1 MPVDELTTD
10 DTGHPG
16 SLTPFLSVLSVAFLV
31 GIWLW
36 LASSAGGYPAVNW
49 VFPVLALGLFGLA
62 VASTLAI
69 PRRPRRLS
77 LTVLALFGAY
87 SLWVAASNLWTVS
100 SSQALL
106 GSTRTLA
113 YLLVLTLALT
123 YFTCQHARAAFR
135 YLVMLAAFVLLVLL
149 IWRVWSAPHLTAL
162 FLGRRLAYP
171 VDQPNSAAAL
181 FLVLFWPLMWLAAGP
196 DERAPV
202 RGVALGLATGLLGLA
217 ILTQSRGATWSMAVT
232 LVLLFALSP
241 GRLRLLFYLVVPG
254 LLMVYAFP
262 QLNRY
267 WMLGPEAVGGN
278 TAARTLAVAAIAA
291 GFIGMILAL
300 LEGWI
305 QVSGRMKVIF
315 GTVVLAAC
323 VAGLVYGAVSLT
335 QESGGPVTWFRDA
348 WRQLIAEPMA
358 DQQTGSAG
366 VASPEDDPSPSRA
379 EIWRL
384 AWQRLEKAPL
394 LGAGADSP
402 APDLNRQ
409 GSGPLVLQV
418 PGDTGLVGAV
428 LAFGAI
434 LVSIVGILWPR
445 LAVGWGQAKRVWRAE
460 GGQGSKTSQG
470 ASMSGISSRWGDE
483 PLAYGWQMALFAGA
497 AFWFLEANMESLWPM
512 AGVTVPAL
520 LMIAAGLAA
529 TDARAASA
537 GSGAAEPRAP
547 SARRFP
553 RGNLRPAGRLS
564 RAFRIALIVLSVTVV
579 ILSGSAY
586 LAGML

>member
-1 MPVDELTTD
+1 MPVDQLTTD

-36 LASSAGGYPAVNW
+36 LALSSGGYPAVNW
-49 VFPVLALGLFGLA
+49 VFPVLALGLFGLT

-87 SLWVAASNLWTVS
+87 SLWVAASNLWTGS

-123 YFTCQHARAAFR
+123 YFTCQHARTAFR
-135 YLVMLAAFVLLVLL
+135 YLVMLAAFFLLALL
-149 IWRVWSAPHLTAL
+149 ILRMWSAPHITAL
-162 FLGRRLAYP
+162 FSGRRLAYP

-181 FLVLFWPLMWLAAGP
+181 FLVPFWPLMWLAAGP
-196 DERAPV
+196 EERAPV
-202 RGVALGLATGLLGLA
+202 RGIALGLATGLLGLA
-217 ILTQSRGATWSMAVT
+217 ILTQSRGAAWSMAVT

-267 WMLGPEAVGGN
+267 WMLGPEAVGGS
-278 TAARTLAVAAIAA
+278 TAARTLTVAAIAA

-300 LEGWI
+300 LEDWI

-348 WRQLIAEPMA
+348 WGQLIAEPVA
-358 DQQTGSAG
+358 DEQTSLAG

-379 EIWRL
+379 DIWRL
-384 AWQRLEKAPL
+384 AWQRLERAPL
-394 LGAGADSP
+394 LGAGADSS
-402 APDLNRQ
+402 APDLDRH

-418 PGDTGLVGAV
+418 LGDTGLVGAV

-434 LVSIVGILWPR
+434 LVSIAGILWPR
-445 LAVGWGQAKRVWRAE
+445 LAVGWGQAKRAWRAE
-460 GGQGSKTSQG
+460 HGQGSKTRQG

-497 AFWFLEANMESLWPM
+497 AYWFLEANMESLWPM

-537 GSGAAEPRAP
+537 GSGAAEPRAQ

-553 RGNLRPAGRLS
+553 RGDLRPAGRLS
-564 RAFRIALIVLSVTVV
+564 RAFRIALIVLSAAVV

-586 LAGML
+586 LVVTL